1 MNLTEKFRLDGKIA
15 LVTGC
20 RRGIG
25 EAIAVGL
32 AEAGADVVGVSASLE
47 PQGSAVEAKVRALGR
62 SFAGYAC
69 DLADR
74 AALHRFIEQV
84 KADFPRID
92 ILVNNEIGR
101 AHV

>member
-1 MNLTEKFRLDGKIA
+1 MSLLEKFQLHGKTA

-32 AEAGADVVGVSASLE
+32 AEAGADIIGVSATLE
-47 PQGSAVEAKVRALGR
+47 PHGSSVENKVRALGR

-69 DLADR
+69 D
-74 AALHRFIEQV
+74 FS
-84 KADFPRID
+84 
-92 ILVNNEIGR
+92 
-101 AHV
+101 